1 MVVVYVVLYWITYER
16 YFNNVRWLYDKQL
29 LCLRNLAEISH
40 THLLFNL
47 LKVNYLIW
55 SFKAGICF
63 VVMSEK
69 TQHMY
74 DKIIQ

>member
-1 MVVVYVVLYWITYER
+1 M
-16 YFNNVRWLYDKQL
+16 YDKQL
-29 LCLRNLAEISH
+29 LCLRNVAEISH

-63 VVMSEK
+63 VVMSGK

>member
-1 MVVVYVVLYWITYER
+1 M
-16 YFNNVRWLYDKQL
+16 YDKQL

-40 THLLFNL
+40 THLLVLFNL
-47 LKVNYLIW
+47 LKVNYLIC

-63 VVMSEK
+63 VVMSGK